1 MKPSTAKRK
10 PAIVNGLN
18 KTDRSSDVGYAMRLG
33 AGRLYSI
40 THTRGLQSGLRGWL
54 MDALRLVLILANLVA
69 LAFAIYLV
77 NREIDFYGSLKGD
90 LWGWAVVLTTLVLNF
105 VYHISNQFFLS
116 KSRISRLINL
126 WLDAIEKELRRRSK
140 DH

>member
-1 MKPSTAKRK
+1 
-10 PAIVNGLN
+10 
-18 KTDRSSDVGYAMRLG
+18 
-33 AGRLYSI
+33 
-40 THTRGLQSGLRGWL
+40 

-105 VYHISNQFFLS
+105 VYHISNKFFLS

>member
-1 MKPSTAKRK
+1 
-10 PAIVNGLN
+10 
-18 KTDRSSDVGYAMRLG
+18 
-33 AGRLYSI
+33 
-40 THTRGLQSGLRGWL
+40 

-90 LWGWAVVLTTLVLNF
+90 LWGWAVVLTALVLNF

-116 KSRISRLINL
+116 KSRISRRINL

>member
-1 MKPSTAKRK
+1 
-10 PAIVNGLN
+10 
-18 KTDRSSDVGYAMRLG
+18 
-33 AGRLYSI
+33 
-40 THTRGLQSGLRGWL
+40 

-69 LAFAIYLV
+69 LAFAIYLL

-116 KSRISRLINL
+116 KSRISRLVNL